1 MCVFCSI
8 IKGDIPTNLVYEDDV
23 VMAILDISQATK
35 GHTLIIP
42 KKHYVNIY
50 DVEEE
55 TLKHM
60 IVVSKK
66 IAILLTDKLN
76 ADGCN
81 IVSNNNEAAGQ
92 AIGHIHFHV
101 IPRYVDDD
109 YYIRGQVHDYDLKEI
124 LAQIKK

>member
-1 MCVFCSI
+1 
-8 IKGDIPTNLVYEDDV
+8 
-23 VMAILDISQATK
+23 
-35 GHTLIIP
+35 
-42 KKHYVNIY
+42 
-50 DVEEE
+50 
-55 TLKHM
+55 M

>member
-101 IPRYVDDD
+101 IPRYVDDV

>member
-35 GHTLIIP
+35 GHTLVIP

-60 IVVSKK
+60 IAVCKK
-66 IAILLTDKLN
+66 MAILLTDRLN

-92 AIGHIHFHV
+92 AVGHIHFHV
-101 IPRYVDDD
+101 IPRYVGDD

-124 LAQIKK
+124 LAKITK